1 MGDLGLEQITILLTY
16 LIFTGFVGV
25 KWIRVAQ
32 REHYVFGWTE
42 RIAVGWGKSRPTS
55 RWPLFVTGAVGA
67 TLVALAVLG
76 LVFEPW
82 SLLLAAL
89 AIGISALWPWG
100 LGFRGTSSKL
110 QWTARAKRLAVI
122 WVVVWIVSTVVSLA
136 VFPTVVF
143 AGLLAVLAAFPD
155 SAGTMS
161 FTLAIGDGTTPS
173 GWVVGAFF
181 IAALIFPARFAPT
194 SMDIALAI
202 ANPIEKALSKRW
214 LVAAQKKLRQVNP
227 TVVAVTGSYG
237 KTSTKGYIAHLVG
250 AKFSVVPSPASFNN
264 LMGLARAVN
273 DKLTPGTEVFVA
285 EMGIFGE
292 GEIRRLCE
300 SFPPDIAA
308 ITVIGEA
315 HLERMK
321 TRETILR
328 AKSEIVENAK
338 TVVIPI
344 DDPDLARLADR
355 CESEGKRVVRVSATG
370 SSADVTVDP
379 VNSTATIS
387 GETVPVVISG
397 VGHAVNVAVALG
409 IAHAMGIPIEQLAP
423 RLHSLPTASHRAEP
437 QQAPSGAIVIDDS
450 YNANPLGAA
459 RAVEGG
465 AAMAKERGGE
475 FIVVTPGMI
484 ELGKVQAERNRAF
497 AEQIAAA
504 GGSLSIVGFTN
515 KKALASGHPSARF
528 FAKRTDAMSDALQ
541 RAGSTGVILVEND
554 LPDHYA

>member
-1 MGDLGLEQITILLTY
+1 
-16 LIFTGFVGV
+16 
-25 KWIRVAQ
+25 
-32 REHYVFGWTE
+32 
-42 RIAVGWGKSRPTS
+42 
-55 RWPLFVTGAVGA
+55 
-67 TLVALAVLG
+67 
-76 LVFEPW
+76 
-82 SLLLAAL
+82 
-89 AIGISALWPWG
+89 
-100 LGFRGTSSKL
+100 
-110 QWTARAKRLAVI
+110 
-122 WVVVWIVSTVVSLA
+122 
-136 VFPTVVF
+136 
-143 AGLLAVLAAFPD
+143 
-155 SAGTMS
+155 
-161 FTLAIGDGTTPS
+161 
-173 GWVVGAFF
+173 
-181 IAALIFPARFAPT
+181 
-194 SMDIALAI
+194 MDIALAI
-202 ANPIEKALSKRW
+202 ATPIEKALSKKW

-250 AKFSVVPSPASFNN
+250 TKYSVVPSPASFNN

-328 AKSEIVENAK
+328 AKSEIVDKAK
-338 TVVIPI
+338 TVVLPI

-355 CESEGKRVVRVSATG
+355 CESEGKRVMRVSATG
-370 SSADVTVDP
+370 ATADVS
-379 VNSTATIS
+379 VNPSASTATIG
-387 GETVPVVISG
+387 GESVPVTISG

-409 IAHAMGIPIEQLAP
+409 IAHALDVPLSTMAP
-423 RLHSLPTASHRAEP
+423 RLSSLPTAAHRAEP
-437 QQAPSGAIVIDDS
+437 QQAPSGAIIIDDS
-450 YNANPLGAA
+450 YNANPSGAA

-465 AAMAKERGGE
+465 SAMAKERGGA

-484 ELGKVQAERNRAF
+484 ELGPVQAERNRAF
-497 AEQIAAA
+497 AEQIANV
-504 GGSLSIVGFTN
+504 GGELFVVGHTN
-515 KKALASGHPSARF
+515 RKALVSGHPSAKV

-541 RAGSTGVILVEND
+541 RAGAKGVILVEND

>member
-1 MGDLGLEQITILLTY
+1 MGDLGVEQIIILLTY
-16 LIFTGFVGV
+16 LVFTGFVGV

-42 RIAVGWGKSRPTS
+42 RIAAGWGKSRPTS
-55 RWPLFVTGAVGA
+55 RWPLFVTGVVGT

-161 FTLAIGDGTTPS
+161 FTLAIGDGTSPS

-202 ANPIEKALSKRW
+202 ANPIEKALSKKW

-237 KTSTKGYIAHLVG
+237 KTSTKGYIAHLVST
-250 AKFSVVPSPASFNN
+250 KFSVVPSPASFNN

-321 TRETILR
+321 NRETILR

-338 TVVIPI
+338 TVVLPI

-355 CESEGKRVVRVSATG
+355 CEGEGKRVIRVSAVG
-370 SSADVTVDP
+370 SPCDVSVDP
-379 VNSTATIS
+379 AASTATIA

-397 VGHAVNVAVALG
+397 VGHAINLAVALG
-409 IAHAMGIPIEQLAP
+409 IAHALNVPLAAMKD
-423 RLHSLPTASHRAEP
+423 RVVSLPTAAHRAEP
-437 QQAPSGAIVIDDS
+437 QQAPSGALIIDDS
-450 YNANPLGAA
+450 YNANPSGAA

-497 AEQIAAA
+497 AEQIENA
-504 GGSLSIVGFTN
+504 GGELFVVGYTN
-515 KKALASGHPSARF
+515 RKALVSGHPSARV

-541 RAGSTGVILVEND
+541 RAGATGVILVEND

>member
-1 MGDLGLEQITILLTY
+1 VIDPALEKVFLAVALVVLTGLI
-16 LIFTGFVGV
+16 GV

-32 REHYVFGWTE
+32 REHYIPGWTE
-42 RIAVGWGKSRPTS
+42 KIARHWLTARPSS
-55 RWPLFVTGAVGA
+55 RWPLLIVAIVAAASVLVTDVIGNYSS
-67 TLVALAVLG
+67 LAIVLA
-76 LVFEPW
+76 LVF
-82 SLLLAAL
+82 
-89 AIGISALWPWG
+89 SALWPIG
-100 LGFRGTSSKL
+100 LGFRGKSAKL

-122 WVVVWIVSTVVSLA
+122 WVVVWFGVGLVSLTGAMIVTGPVVAMGGFIGGAGGVMFALAIVVACAA
-136 VFPTVVF
+136 VFP
-143 AGLLAVLAAFPD
+143 ARIAPL
-155 SAGTMS
+155 TMD
-161 FTLAIGDGTTPS
+161 L
-173 GWVVGAFF
+173 
-181 IAALIFPARFAPT
+181 
-194 SMDIALAI
+194 ALAI
-202 ANPIEKALSKRW
+202 ANPIEKALSKKW

-321 TRETILR
+321 TRESILR

-338 TVVIPI
+338 TVVLPI
-344 DDPDLARLADR
+344 DDPDLARLAER

-370 SSADVTVDP
+370 STADVTVDP
-379 VNSTATIS
+379 AKSTATIS
-387 GETVPVVISG
+387 GETVPVVVSG

-409 IAHAMGIPIEQLAP
+409 IAHAMGIPLEQLAP

-437 QQAPSGAIVIDDS
+437 QQAPSGAIIIDDS

>member
-1 MGDLGLEQITILLTY
+1 MGDLGLEKVIILGTY
-16 LIFTGFVGV
+16 LVFTAFVGV

-42 RIAVGWGKSRPTS
+42 RIAAGWGKSRPAS
-55 RWPLFVTGAVGA
+55 LAPL
-67 TLVALAVLG
+67 LVSVLIGSALLVLG
-76 LVFEPW
+76 AYELVFEPV
-82 SLLLAAL
+82 SALLAAL
-89 AIGISALWPWG
+89 AVGFAALWPWG
-100 LGFRGTSSKL
+100 LGFRGTTSKL
-110 QWTARAKRLAVI
+110 QWTARAKRLAAI
-122 WVVVWIVSTVVSLA
+122 WFVVWVLSSIAGIALFAATLSATVFGVPLGGPEAAPITAWLA
-136 VFPTVVF
+136 
-143 AGLLAVLAAFPD
+143 
-155 SAGTMS
+155 
-161 FTLAIGDGTTPS
+161 
-173 GWVVGAFF
+173 GAFVV
-181 IAALIFPARFAPT
+181 IALVAPARFAPI

-202 ANPIEKALSKRW
+202 ANPIEKALSKKW

-250 AKFSVVPSPASFNN
+250 TKYSVVPSPASFNN

-328 AKSEIVENAK
+328 AKSEIVDKAK
-338 TVVIPI
+338 TVVLPI

-355 CESEGKRVVRVSATG
+355 CESEGKRVMRVSATG
-370 SSADVTVDP
+370 ATADVS
-379 VNSTATIS
+379 VNPSASTATIG
-387 GETVPVVISG
+387 GESVPVTISG

-409 IAHAMGIPIEQLAP
+409 IAHALDVPLSTMAP
-423 RLHSLPTASHRAEP
+423 RLSSLPTAAHRADP
-437 QQAPSGAIVIDDS
+437 QQAPSGAIIIDDS
-450 YNANPLGAA
+450 YNANPSGAA

-465 AAMAKERGGE
+465 SAMAKERGGA

-484 ELGKVQAERNRAF
+484 ELGPVQAERNRAF
-497 AEQIAAA
+497 AEQIANV
-504 GGSLSIVGFTN
+504 GGELFVVGHTN
-515 KKALASGHPSARF
+515 RKALVSGHPSAKV

-541 RAGSTGVILVEND
+541 RAGAKGVILVEND